1 MSSRSRPRYPLAL
14 RLRTAV
20 RRRHRLV
27 AAALCAVALT
37 LVILRLAPPS
47 AHTTAVVT
55 AAGEL
60 PAGHAISAEDL
71 TVSEFPVALAPSGA
85 YAAVADANG
94 LTTAVALT
102 AGQPVTPTTV
112 LGPGPLTG
120 QPPGT
125 TAATVRVGDPAVL
138 RHIRPGDVVDVVH
151 HSDEGASGAG
161 STVAS
166 AVTVLWAAS
175 TPSDGG
181 GASILSSGGS
191 EDDTGLVVLAA
202 ARETATALATLDGT
216 GRLSLV
222 LVSP

>member
-37 LVILRLAPPS
+37 LVILRLAPPG
-47 AHTTAVVT
+47 AHTTTVVT
-55 AAGEL
+55 AAAEI
-60 PAGHAISAEDL
+60 PAGHAIAAKDL
-71 TVSEFPVALAPSGA
+71 AVSDFPVALAPSGA
-85 YAAVADANG
+85 YAAVSDASG

-102 AGQPVTPTTV
+102 TGQPVTPTTV
-112 LGPGPLTG
+112 LGPGLLTG

-125 TAATVRVGDPAVL
+125 TAATVRVEDPAVL

-151 HSDEGASGAG
+151 HSDEGASGTG

-175 TPSDGG
+175 TPSDG

-202 ARETATALATLDGT
+202 ARETATALATLDGA
-216 GRLSLV
+216 GRVSLV

>member
-37 LVILRLAPPS
+37 LVILRLAPPG
-47 AHTTAVVT
+47 AHTTTVVT
-55 AAGEL
+55 AAAEI
-60 PAGHAISAEDL
+60 PAGHAIAAKDL
-71 TVSEFPVALAPSGA
+71 TVSDFPVALAPSGA
-85 YAAVADANG
+85 YAAVSDASG

-102 AGQPVTPTTV
+102 TGQPVTPTTV
-112 LGPGPLTG
+112 LGPGLLTG

-138 RHIRPGDVVDVVH
+138 RHVRPGDVVDVVH
-151 HSDEGASGAG
+151 HSDEGASGKG
-161 STVAS
+161 TTVAR

-175 TPSDGG
+175 TASGG

-202 ARETATALATLDGT
+202 ARETATALATLDGA
-216 GRLSLV
+216 GRVSLV